1 MPAQWSPWSPWPLQ
15 AGAGRSPRDGRQPM
29 PLGGLT
35 PEPLPLNSTRITSL
49 PTLQNREN
57 GIRKTVA
64 QGFWV
69 QFRVDQGSPDA
80 PIPHTTPQPP
90 ATLPETSW
98 KPLSRLPVSQ
108 EPRHLTCTH
117 VPR

>member
-1 MPAQWSPWSPWPLQ
+1 MADSPCPWVGCPPKL
-15 AGAGRSPRDGRQPM
+15 
-29 PLGGLT
+29 
-35 PEPLPLNSTRITSL
+35 LPLNSTKITSR
-49 PTLQNREN
+49 PTLQNWED

-80 PIPHTTPQPP
+80 PIPHATPQSP
-90 ATLPETSW
+90 ATLPESSW